1 VGEENAMSNV
11 EKISIALPAEMTAL
25 IKEAVRGGE
34 YASSSEVIR
43 DALRA
48 WKYER
53 MAREAAMAELRT
65 EIQKGFESGH
75 GNGLS
80 ADEFIQRAKARWN
93 NKK

>member
-1 VGEENAMSNV
+1 MSNV
-11 EKISIALPAEMTAL
+11 EKISIALPPEMAVL

-53 MAREAAMAELRT
+53 MAREAAMAELRA
-65 EIQKGFESGH
+65 EIQKGFDSGI
-75 GNGLS
+75 GENL
-80 ADEFIQRAKARWN
+80 DREEFIKRAKARWD
-93 NKK
+93 KKK